1 MSDSYK
7 KILVAL
13 DLTAESKQVVARAE
27 EIAGFYNAELTLVHV
42 VEPVVVDNANEAMP
56 TIPYDIETTLVE
68 HARAHLDKLAKDMRS
83 NVECRVEHGSVK
95 REILRLVEEKGFT
108 LIVVGT
114 HGRHGVGLLLGSTA
128 NAILHGTPCDVL
140 AVRIPED

>member
-1 MSDSYK
+1 MSKPYK
-7 KILVAL
+7 KILVAV
-13 DLTAESKQVVARAE
+13 DLTAESKTVALKAQ
-27 EIAGFYNAELTLVHV
+27 EIADFYKAELSLVHV

-56 TIPYDIETTLVE
+56 TIPYDIETTLVD
-68 HARAHLDKLAKDMRS
+68 HARAHLDKLAKDLHV

-95 REILRLVEEKGFT
+95 REILRLVEEKNFG

-140 AVRIPED
+140 AVRIEDE

>member
-1 MSDSYK
+1 MSYK
-7 KILVAL
+7 KILVAV
-13 DLTAESKQVVARAE
+13 DLTAESKAVADKAREVADLYK
-27 EIAGFYNAELTLVHV
+27 ATLTMVHV
-42 VEPVVVDNANEAMP
+42 VEPVVIDNANEAMP

-68 HARAHLDKLAKDMRS
+68 HAKVHLDKLAQRLKGEVD
-83 NVECRVEHGSVK
+83 CKVEHGSVK
-95 REILRLVEEKGFT
+95 REVFRLVEENNID

-140 AVRIPED
+140 AVKIEED